1 MSDYDPI
8 IPQPRTASA
17 TLNKALATYE
27 DILVDA
33 LLAQHGGRN
42 RLRLLGD
49 EDLHR
54 ARLAIWREQV
64 TADEWFADIPDP
76 VLAIS
81 RVMALGMA
89 RQAVA
94 REEERRERA
103 RQFHNVPRDPA
114 SAFVDEAIVAAIKDR
129 LTPEEWARQINLTEL
144 RSLPGGKA
152 VGRCPFS
159 DPWPAPPDDAAYH
172 GLAGDIV
179 RELLPHTEAD
189 PMALLV
195 TLLACVGNAIGTG
208 PHYRVSG
215 ARHELRI
222 FPVLVGATA
231 SGRKGTALDTLGP
244 VFEAALPEW
253 WARRTKGLVS
263 GEGLIYHVR
272 DEVSERRAVKSR
284 GVTISFEDMVSDAGV
299 SDKRLLVIEKE
310 FGGLLKVLARE
321 NNTLSAVIRDA
332 WDGGHLATLAKH
344 SGDARHRGAHHDPG
358 PHHAGGADGA
368 ADEHRGAQRL
378 REPLPLALR
387 RALEAPAARRRPRR
401 RHAPR
406 HRRGPQGDRRRGDR
420 AAPAAARR
428 RGTRRLGARLRGP
441 LDGRARRRRR
451 AAEPRRALQPAPGR
465 RLRRARRHGGHRPG
479 APRGGARD
487 LGLRRCQRPARL
499 RHRAG
504 RREQPVPGD
513 DPGGTGRWAAEPV
526 VHQ

>member
-1 MSDYDPI
+1 MSVYDPI

-159 DPWPAPPDDAAYH
+159 DHADDTPSFYTYGGNDPGWKCFGCQRHGDVIDLAIAFTGRSFRECCE
-172 GLAGDIV
+172 GLAS
-179 RELLPHTEAD
+179 A
-189 PMALLV
+189 
-195 TLLACVGNAIGTG
+195 
-208 PHYRVSG
+208 
-215 ARHELRI
+215 
-222 FPVLVGATA
+222 
-231 SGRKGTALDTLGP
+231 
-244 VFEAALPEW
+244 
-253 WARRTKGLVS
+253 
-263 GEGLIYHVR
+263 
-272 DEVSERRAVKSR
+272 
-284 GVTISFEDMVSDAGV
+284 AGV
-299 SDKRLLVIEKE
+299 SWPQAEERPPVRQKSP
-310 FGGLLKVLARE
+310 AR
-321 NNTLSAVIRDA
+321 TSTRVVV
-332 WDGGHLATLAKH
+332 
-344 SGDARHRGAHHDPG
+344 S
-358 PHHAGGADGA
+358 
-368 ADEHRGAQRL
+368 
-378 REPLPLALR
+378 
-387 RALEAPAARRRPRR
+387 RA
-401 RHAPR
+401 
-406 HRRGPQGDRRRGDR
+406 RRGD
-420 AAPAAARR
+420 
-428 RGTRRLGARLRGP
+428 
-441 LDGRARRRRR
+441 
-451 AAEPRRALQPAPGR
+451 
-465 RLRRARRHGGHRPG
+465 
-479 APRGGARD
+479 
-487 LGLRRCQRPARL
+487 
-499 RHRAG
+499 
-504 RREQPVPGD
+504 
-513 DPGGTGRWAAEPV
+513 
-526 VHQ
+526 